1 MSLKTR
7 NFEKSAGGCA
17 GLAATAILK
26 HDPATASIPLIAFG
40 ALAMKAGEELSQ
52 SAGWKAGLVKPLR
65 YKELYAVMERL
76 LVEPEPADKQAT
88 PPTWSPT

>member
-7 NFEKSAGGCA
+7 NFEKPAIGCA
-17 GLAATAILK
+17 GLAATATLK
-26 HDPATASIPLIAFG
+26 HGPATASIPLIAFG

-52 SAGWKAGLVKPLR
+52 IAGWKAGLVKPLR
-65 YKELYAVMERL
+65 YKELHPVMKPHL
-76 LVEPEPADKQAT
+76 LEPEQADKPAT